1 MQIKYFKSS
10 LVKQSNYP
18 FFITAIFFVIISY
31 ITIFHSD
38 FFKEGDFFQYFL
50 MGKDILNG
58 NGANVAALNANPGGP
73 ILYASLDKI
82 FHDPLI
88 VAKILGL
95 IGGTGVV
102 FVSYFVIRNIFDKKI
117 ALVGQLF
124 IAFNPKM
131 ILVSI
136 EALNEILPVLFIFI
150 AFYFIT
156 KKDIISKDVIFVGI
170 FLGLATTIRIQPVLI
185 LIAFSIFLI
194 FYSKKLRKNLRY
206 LVLMCTFFLI
216 TLSPILA
223 YNYNTHGVFIDS
235 NPNYNYLN
243 LSKYTTP
250 EMIERM
256 EFDIVSNNG
265 SAIFNFPDLFLKN
278 YSYNLL
284 YNNPDFFLNFGKMTS
299 LSLIPILPFFIL
311 IPFLGGLFYLM
322 KFKLDKINIIVLS
335 TTFSLSVFLLFLFGD
350 PNIHFFF
357 IIILPVIAL
366 TLLNIKKLPKNLL
379 PLLMS
384 CFVFFTFISIVPLTR
399 PEHLL
404 PVWLMI
410 PSLTAV
416 FFIYAIPKIVS
427 KISSTKNGINVS
439 SQTKKFIIT
448 AIILILI
455 INLGYSYKSVE
466 LYLYEN
472 NYTGLIDEFS
482 NVFKQSEPKIQKG
495 YQYSILGKILSEQ
508 PNISSSYVMA
518 PMNGFVYYVD
528 TNVILVTFQE
538 GKKGDTFEQFYKRE
552 NWSEYDLLVSNV
564 NSVPADRYDTNH
576 PIPDY
581 LLYGV
586 PPIMNWKYDI
596 PSTQYDDLKI
606 LSDPSN
612 PDIPSNFEFIHKFD
626 KLDLVLYK
634 IHHSP

>member
-50 MGKDILNG
+50 IGKDILNG
-58 NGANVAALNANPGGP
+58 NGANAVSLNANPGGP

-124 IAFNPKM
+124 IAFNPKI

-156 KKDIISKDVIFVGI
+156 KKDIISKDVIFAGI
-170 FLGLATTIRIQPVLI
+170 FLGLATTIRIQPILI
-185 LIAFSIFLI
+185 LIAFCIFLI
-194 FYSKKLRKNLRY
+194 FYSKKLRKNFRY

-216 TLSPILA
+216 TFSPVLA

-235 NPNYNYLN
+235 DPNYNYLN

-256 EFDIVSNNG
+256 EFDIVSNNS
-265 SAIFNFPDLFLKN
+265 SAIFNFPDLFFKN

-299 LSLIPILPFFIL
+299 LSLIPILPFSIL

-322 KFKLDKINIIVLS
+322 KFKFDKINIIVLS
-335 TTFSLSVFLLFLFGD
+335 TTFSLSVLLLFLFGD

-404 PVWLMI
+404 PVWLII
-410 PSLTAV
+410 PSLSAV
-416 FFIYAIPKIVS
+416 FFIYTIPKIIS
-427 KISSTKNGINVS
+427 KLSSTKNEINIS

-472 NYTGLIDEFS
+472 NYTGLIDEFF

-495 YQYSILGKILSEQ
+495 SQFDVLGKILSEQ
-508 PNISSSYVMA
+508 PDISSSYVMA

-528 TNVILVTFQE
+528 TNVILATFQE

-552 NWSEYDLLVSNV
+552 NWSEYDLLVSNL
-564 NSVPADRYDTNH
+564 NSVPSDRYDRNH

>member
-1 MQIKYFKSS
+1 
-10 LVKQSNYP
+10 
-18 FFITAIFFVIISY
+18 
-31 ITIFHSD
+31 
-38 FFKEGDFFQYFL
+38 
-50 MGKDILNG
+50 
-58 NGANVAALNANPGGP
+58 
-73 ILYASLDKI
+73 
-82 FHDPLI
+82 
-88 VAKILGL
+88 
-95 IGGTGVV
+95 
-102 FVSYFVIRNIFDKKI
+102 
-117 ALVGQLF
+117 
-124 IAFNPKM
+124 
-131 ILVSI
+131 
-136 EALNEILPVLFIFI
+136 
-150 AFYFIT
+150 
-156 KKDIISKDVIFVGI
+156 
-170 FLGLATTIRIQPVLI
+170 
-185 LIAFSIFLI
+185 
-194 FYSKKLRKNLRY
+194 
-206 LVLMCTFFLI
+206 
-216 TLSPILA
+216 
-223 YNYNTHGVFIDS
+223 
-235 NPNYNYLN
+235 
-243 LSKYTTP
+243 
-250 EMIERM
+250 
-256 EFDIVSNNG
+256 
-265 SAIFNFPDLFLKN
+265 
-278 YSYNLL
+278 
-284 YNNPDFFLNFGKMTS
+284 
-299 LSLIPILPFFIL
+299 
-311 IPFLGGLFYLM
+311 
-322 KFKLDKINIIVLS
+322 
-335 TTFSLSVFLLFLFGD
+335 
-350 PNIHFFF
+350 
-357 IIILPVIAL
+357 
-366 TLLNIKKLPKNLL
+366 
-379 PLLMS
+379 MS

-416 FFIYAIPKIVS
+416 FFIHTIPKIVS
-427 KISSTKNGINVS
+427 KLSSTKNGINVS

-552 NWSEYDLLVSNV
+552 NWSEYDVLLSNL

-606 LSDPSN
+606 LSNPSN

>member
-1 MQIKYFKSS
+1 MQIKSFKSS

-18 FFITAIFFVIISY
+18 FFITATFFIVISY

-88 VAKILGL
+88 VAKVLGL

-124 IAFNPKM
+124 IAFNPKI

-384 CFVFFTFISIVPLTR
+384 CFVFLTLISIVPLTR

-404 PVWLMI
+404 PVWLII

-416 FFIYAIPKIVS
+416 FFIHTIPKIVS
-427 KISSTKNGINVS
+427 KLSSTKNGINVS

-455 INLGYSYKSVE
+455 VNLGYSYKSVE

-495 YQYSILGKILSEQ
+495 SQYSVLGKILSEQ

-552 NWSEYDLLVSNV
+552 NWSEYDLLLSNL

-606 LSDPSN
+606 LSDPNN
-612 PDIPSNFEFIHKFD
+612 PNIPSNFELIHKFD
-626 KLDLVLYK
+626 KIDLVLYK

>member
-223 YNYNTHGVFIDS
+223 YNYSTHGVFIDS

-311 IPFLGGLFYLM
+311 IPFLGGLFYLL

-335 TTFSLSVFLLFLFGD
+335 TTFSLSAFLLFLFGD

-416 FFIYAIPKIVS
+416 FFIHTIPKIVS
-427 KISSTKNGINVS
+427 KLSSTKNGIDVS

-495 YQYSILGKILSEQ
+495 SQFDVLGKILSEQ

-528 TNVILVTFQE
+528 TNVILATFQE

-552 NWSEYDLLVSNV
+552 NWSEYDVLLSNL

-606 LSDPSN
+606 LSNPSN

>member
-50 MGKDILNG
+50 IGKDILNG
-58 NGANVAALNANPGGP
+58 NGANAAALNANPGGP

-156 KKDIISKDVIFVGI
+156 KKDIISKDVILVGI

-606 LSDPSN
+606 LSNPSN